1 MQESPQGRERRPG
14 GRPARRRA
22 RHAGVAASCAGL
34 LVAVAALAG
43 CSSSDGAGPD
53 RSRSK
58 ASQSPPKPIW
68 DRSPASIAAVGDS
81 ITRGFDACGVLSDC
95 PEVSWAT
102 GTDDGVR
109 SLALRLLGK
118 PGAVERSWNY
128 ARSGASVAA
137 LPAQMSRAA
146 GHEPDLVTVMMGAN
160 DACKDEAELMTPVGE
175 FRTSFEESMRRLRA
189 DSPRTHVYVASVPDL
204 KRLWSEGRE
213 NPLGRQIWKLGICAS
228 MLGDSQDMGAEAQ
241 GRRSAVQA
249 RVVAYNKVLKD
260 VCAKDLR
267 CRYDGGAVFD
277 FRFTGEQLSTWDW
290 FHPSKNGQGK
300 LADIAY
306 RNVVA
311 AKPPA

>member
-1 MQESPQGRERRPG
+1 MQESPQGRERRP
-14 GRPARRRA
+14 RRTPY
-22 RHAGVAASCAGL
+22 AGIAASCAGL
-34 LVAVAALAG
+34 LVTAAALTG
-43 CSSSDGAGPD
+43 CTSSDGAGPEWTKA
-53 RSRSK
+53 K

-137 LPAQMSRAA
+137 LPAQMGKAA

-160 DACKDEAELMTPVGE
+160 DACKDEADLMTPVDE

-189 DSPRTHVYVASVPDL
+189 DSPRL
-204 KRLWSEGRE
+204 M
-213 NPLGRQIWKLGICAS
+213 C
-228 MLGDSQDMGAEAQ
+228 
-241 GRRSAVQA
+241 
-249 RVVAYNKVLKD
+249 
-260 VCAKDLR
+260 
-267 CRYDGGAVFD
+267 
-277 FRFTGEQLSTWDW
+277 TWRAC
-290 FHPSKNGQGK
+290 P
-300 LADIAY
+300 I
-306 RNVVA
+306 
-311 AKPPA
+311 